1 MSGLLWHKAVRP
13 LRAVKV
19 SRTMQGRSIWLAAPL
34 LCAIWL
40 GLPDIGKAVASAE
53 PVTPPSAA
61 EFQTWLEGFRARA
74 EARGISPATL
84 DKALA
89 DAAYIPRVIELDR
102 RQPEFTMTF
111 WQYFDKVISDKR
123 IARGREL
130 LKTHAGL
137 LAKVEAKY
145 GVPPRFLVAFWGLES
160 NFGDFTGSFPL
171 IGSLA
176 TLAFD
181 ARRSKFF
188 SEQLMAALEI
198 IDRGDIPADV
208 KASWAGAMGNTQF
221 IPSTYRAY
229 AIDFDGDGR
238 RDLWGSLPDVFASS
252 GHFLARSG
260 WRREETWGREVRLPS
275 GFDFA
280 LSGLSKKLKLKEWQA
295 KGVRR
300 ADGHDLPAA
309 DVDAALVLPAGAD
322 GPAFL
327 VYGNYETILIWNRSI
342 LYALAVGH
350 LADRLAGNGPLIAQK
365 PNNDKALSREDMKEI
380 QRLLGEKGFDAGAQD
395 GIAGATT
402 RNAIKAYQG
411 REGLAADGHPD
422 LRLLEHLR
430 GNGG

>member
-1 MSGLLWHKAVRP
+1 AMAQGGSVA

-34 LCAIWL
+34 LCAIL
-40 GLPDIGKAVASAE
+40 FGLPGVRSATASAE
-53 PVTPPSAA
+53 PVAPPSTA
-61 EFQTWLEGFRARA
+61 EFQTWLEGFKATA
-74 EARGISPATL
+74 AARGVSAATL

-89 DAAYIPRVIELDR
+89 DAAYIPRVIELDQ

-111 WQYFDKVISDKR
+111 WQYFEKTISDKR
-123 IARGREL
+123 VARGREL

-137 LAKVEAKY
+137 LSKVEAKY

-160 NFGDFTGSFPL
+160 NFGDYTGSFPL
-171 IGSLA
+171 IGALA

-181 ARRSKFF
+181 ARRSRFF
-188 SEQLMAALEI
+188 SEQLLAALEI
-198 IDRGDIPADV
+198 IDRGDIPADAR
-208 KASWAGAMGNTQF
+208 ASWAGAMGNTQF

-238 RDLWGSLPDVFASS
+238 RDLWRSLPDVFASS
-252 GHFLARSG
+252 AHFLAKSG
-260 WRREETWGREVRLPS
+260 WRREETWGREVRLPK

-280 LSGLSKKLKLKEWQA
+280 LSGLNKKLKIKEWQA

-300 ADGHDLPAA
+300 ADGGDLPAA

-350 LADRLAGNGPLIAQK
+350 LADRLAGKGPLVAEK
-365 PNNDKALSREDMKEI
+365 PNNDNPLSRADMQEI
-380 QRLLGEKGFDAGAQD
+380 QRLLGEKGFDAGGQD
-395 GIAGATT
+395 GIAGAKT
-402 RNAIKAYQG
+402 RSAIKAYQG
-411 REGLAADGHPD
+411 REGLAPDGHPD
-422 LRLLEHLR
+422 SRLLDHLR
-430 GNGG
+430 GNGN

>member
-1 MSGLLWHKAVRP
+1 
-13 LRAVKV
+13 
-19 SRTMQGRSIWLAAPL
+19 MQRRSIWLAASL
-34 LCAIWL
+34 LCALWL
-40 GLPDIGKAVASAE
+40 GSLGIRPASASVE

-61 EFQTWLEGFRARA
+61 EFQAWLDSFKTTAA
-74 EARGISPATL
+74 ARGISAATL
-84 DKALA
+84 DRALA
-89 DAAYIPRVIELDR
+89 DASYITRVIELDR

-111 WQYFDKVISDKR
+111 WQYYEKTISDKR

-130 LKTHAGL
+130 LKTHAAL
-137 LAKVEAKY
+137 LNKVEAQY

-160 NFGDFTGSFPL
+160 NFGDYTGTFPL

-181 ARRSKFF
+181 PRRSKFF

-238 RDLWGSLPDVFASS
+238 RDLWRSLPDVFASS
-252 GHFLARSG
+252 AHFLSKSG
-260 WRREETWGREVRLPS
+260 WRPDETWGREVRLPK

-280 LSGLSKKLKLKEWQA
+280 LSGLDKNLKLKEWQA

-300 ADGHDLPAA
+300 ADGRDLPAV
-309 DVDAALVLPAGAD
+309 DIDAALVLPVGAD

-327 VYGNYETILIWNRSI
+327 VYGNYKTILVWNRSI

-350 LADRLAGNGPLIAQK
+350 LADRLVGKGPLVAKK
-365 PNNDKALSREDMKEI
+365 PSNDKALSRSDMREI
-380 QRLLGEKGFDAGAQD
+380 QRLLAEKGFDAGGQD
-395 GIAGATT
+395 GIAGAKT
-402 RNAIKAYQG
+402 RRAIKGYQA
-411 REGLAADGHPD
+411 REGLAPDGYPD
-422 LRLLEHLR
+422 SRLLDHLR